1 MEENILKDIS
11 TEDLEAELHELKVVG
26 NYGSYEFYR
35 VRIIEDELASRK
47 GYN

>member
-1 MEENILKDIS
+1 MEENILKDIP
-11 TEDLEAELHELKVVG
+11 TEELEAELHELKVVG